1 MPQRSTINLLPE
13 DIRAW
18 LNEELVRNG
27 FSDYEDLAS
36 QLFEKGYEISKS
48 ALHRYGQKYEE
59 QLFALREVVEQ
70 ARGLVE
76 VCKDDEGSLPE
87 AVTMLLYNK
96 SFQALQKIDV
106 GTLEVSASSIT
117 FLGSMI
123 ANLNK
128 SSIALKKYR
137 TEVKKKIEEK
147 LKLLEAE
154 AIKAGG
160 EGDENPHLKTLK
172 RVREEVY
179 GLF

>member
-1 MPQRSTINLLPE
+1 MSLLPE
-13 DIRAW
+13 DIRSW

-27 FSDYEDLAS
+27 FSGYEDLVN
-36 QLFEKGYEISKS
+36 QLLEKGYEISKS

-59 QLFALREVVEQ
+59 QLFALREAVEQ

-76 VCKDDEGSLPE
+76 VCGDDEGSLPE

-96 SFQALQKIDV
+96 SFQALQKIDIE
-106 GTLEVSASSIT
+106 GSDFPASSIT

-137 TEVKKKIEEK
+137 SEVRKKIDEK
-147 LKLLEAE
+147 LKILEAE
-154 AIKAGG
+154 AIQAGG
-160 EGDENPHLKTLK
+160 EGDDNPHLKTLK

-179 GLF
+179 GIFE

>member
-1 MPQRSTINLLPE
+1 VSLLPE
-13 DIRAW
+13 EIRAW
-18 LNEELVRNG
+18 LNEELVRSG
-27 FSDYEDLAS
+27 FAGYEDLAD
-36 QLFEKGYEISKS
+36 QLLAKGYEISKS

-59 QLFALREVVEQ
+59 QLFALREAVEQ
-70 ARGLVE
+70 ARGILE
-76 VCKDDEGSLPE
+76 VCGDDEGSLAE

-106 GTLEVSASSIT
+106 ETLELSASSIT

-137 TEVKKKIEEK
+137 TEVRRKIDDR
-147 LKLLEAE
+147 LKVLEAE
-154 AIKAGG
+154 AANS
-160 EGDENPHLKTLK
+160 EGNDVQPRLDTLR